1 MNDTKER
8 FELISSICNR
18 AIDVW
23 KKTTHGFASPHP
35 SYIDKLSLTMDVE
48 FADQDVGMD
57 LQKLLDFPDGDF
69 FHDMGGIVR
78 HMNRETKKLGDCFMP
93 RCAS

>member
-8 FELISSICNR
+8 FELIGSICDR
-18 AIDVW
+18 ALGGRPNGFCQKLDLCMDID
-23 KKTTHGFASPHP
+23 
-35 SYIDKLSLTMDVE
+35 
-48 FADQDVGMD
+48 FADQDIPLD

-69 FHDMGGIVR
+69 FHDVNGIVR